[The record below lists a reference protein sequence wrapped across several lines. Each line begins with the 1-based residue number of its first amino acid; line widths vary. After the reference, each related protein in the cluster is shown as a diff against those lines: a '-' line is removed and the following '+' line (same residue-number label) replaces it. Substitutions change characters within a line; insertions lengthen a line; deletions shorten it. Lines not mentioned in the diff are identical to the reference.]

1 MSITRS
7 DEGAE
12 NGISKMGVGLGP
24 REGSDRGRTS
34 DWMGGDWTGG
44 IEWGVGLEGSDW
56 GSDWGVGLEG
66 SDWGGQTGGVRL
78 GG

>member
-24 REGSDRGRTS
+24 REGSDKGQTRDR
-34 DWMGGDWTGG
+34 MEG
-44 IEWGVGLEGSDW
+44 IKLRGSDW
-56 GSDWGVGLEG
+56 RGRIGGLEWR
-66 SDWGGQTGGVRL
+66 D
-78 GG
+78 